1 MKKNYLLLTI
11 ALVCMM
17 AACAT
22 LTPEEKAA
30 REAATKESVKTA
42 VASQKYKIYVTSIK
56 PMRGNERTI
65 SGPWLKVD
73 STIVDCM
80 LPYAGLDDIPHP
92 KTRGE
97 VRAGSKMEFKSEM
110 RDYVLSIQPKDER
123 AIISFKANDHGF
135 ECKFTIIIEN
145 TGSAKI
151 HVEPENRDFID
162 YEGRVSL

>member
-1 MKKNYLLLTI
+1 MSTKHFFMII
-11 ALVCMM
+11 ALMFMV

-30 REAATKESVKTA
+30 REAATKEKVKTA
-42 VASQKYKIYVTSIK
+42 VASQKYKIYVSSMK

-65 SGPWLKVD
+65 SGFWLKVD
-73 STIVDCM
+73 STTMDCM

-123 AIISFKANDHGF
+123 AIISFKASDHGF
-135 ECKFTIIIEN
+135 ECKFTVIIEN
-145 TGSAKI
+145 SGSAKI
-151 HVEPENRDFID
+151 HVEPETRDFID
-162 YEGRVSL
+162 YEGRISL

>member
-1 MKKNYLLLTI
+1 MMLMAVLL
-11 ALVCMM
+11 M

-42 VASQKYKIYVTSIK
+42 VASQKYKIYVTSMK

-65 SGPWLKVD
+65 SGFWLKVD
-73 STIVDCM
+73 STMVDCM

-97 VRAGSKMEFKSEM
+97 VRAGSKMEFKSEIK
-110 RDYVLSIQPKDER
+110 DYVLSIQPKDQR
-123 AIISFKANDHGF
+123 AIVSFKASDHGF
-135 ECKFTIIIEN
+135 ECKFTVIIEN
-145 TGSAKI
+145 TGGAKI
-151 HVEPENRDFID
+151 HVEPEKRDFID
-162 YEGRVSL
+162 YEGDVRL